1 MKKVLIADKMS
12 IEAEKVFIANS
23 ISFDIKVGLSEDE
36 ICNIVEDYDGI
47 IVRSATKITK
57 KIIDSSSKLKVLGRA
72 GIGVD
77 NIDIETATAKGPI
90 EIRRI
95 FHRLN
100 KKLISLKR
108 IGFAS
113 LKLGN
118 LREGEYRELTH
129 NEINKLCSL

>member
-1 MKKVLIADKMS
+1 MRQGKK
-12 IEAEKVFIANS
+12 
-23 ISFDIKVGLSEDE
+23 
-36 ICNIVEDYDGI
+36 
-47 IVRSATKITK
+47 R
-57 KIIDSSSKLKVLGRA
+57 
-72 GIGVD
+72 
-77 NIDIETATAKGPI
+77 

-129 NEINKLCSL
+129 NEINKLYSL